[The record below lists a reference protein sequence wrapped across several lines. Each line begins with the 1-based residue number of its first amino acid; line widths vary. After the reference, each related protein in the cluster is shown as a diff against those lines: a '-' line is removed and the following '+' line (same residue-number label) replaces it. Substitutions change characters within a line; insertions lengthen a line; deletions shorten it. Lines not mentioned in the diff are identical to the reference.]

1 LARRPAPQGW
11 RGHRSIT
18 STAVYTAL
26 APNRLDSKRS
36 PKLHRRTGN
45 SAPHFGMQ
53 EHKAWRNAEIYA
65 RRCSGLTLTA
75 IAREFQL
82 SRETVREIAR
92 RMERKARWCAAQLR
106 GELNEAAS
114 VGAASAGSAGAPGR
128 NQCG

>member
-1 LARRPAPQGW
+1 
-11 RGHRSIT
+11 
-18 STAVYTAL
+18 
-26 APNRLDSKRS
+26 
-36 PKLHRRTGN
+36 
-45 SAPHFGMQ
+45 MQ
-53 EHKAWRNAEIYA
+53 EHKAWRDAEIYA

-114 VGAASAGSAGAPGR
+114 ATETGVETRVFACAECATIVSRTARG
-128 NQCG
+128 